1 MRTSSTRLRFGAA
14 LAVTTLGL
22 FSLGGSAFAGEKGQG
37 NGHRNDRAAAGK
49 TEVPTE
55 VADDDDSVTP
65 DPDGDADNAHPS
77 GKDRHEDKGTQGK
90 STSDPDDDGRG
101 PDRSNGGPDKPFAG
115 ADGTGGVDQGD
126 QDGNNGC
133 GNDDDFEDDNE
144 GWCGSKPK
152 RANTAPVPSPG
163 EVDGDDDRDEI
174 DESDEITCPAGMT
187 MPAGGTTEADCVG
200 STTVEE
206 GQLAEGAVLGNQLQN
221 ETPAALVATP
231 IETKVLG
238 VSIERAAPAGA
249 VAADAIETK
258 VLGVSIER
266 GAGAVLARTGFGLTI
281 VGLLGLALV
290 LVGAGLQRAGR
301 HEQH

>member
-1 MRTSSTRLRFGAA
+1 VADLPETRRSASEKERMMGTSSTRRRLGAA

-37 NGHRNDRAAAGK
+37 ADHRNERAGAGK

-55 VADDDDSVTP
+55 VADDDDSVVP
-65 DPDGDADNAHPS
+65 DPNGDSDNLHPS
-77 GKDRHEDKGTQGK
+77 GKDRHEAKGTQGK

-101 PDRSNGGPDKPFAG
+101 PDRSNGGADKPFASE
-115 ADGTGGVDQGD
+115 DGTGGVDAGD

-144 GWCGSKPK
+144 GWCGRNPK
-152 RANTAPVPSPG
+152 RANTSPSL
-163 EVDGDDDRDEI
+163 VDDLGVEDLDADA
-174 DESDEITCPAGMT
+174 AGASVT
-187 MPAGGTTEADCVG
+187 AVTDATAVTATGTA
-200 STTVEE
+200 
-206 GQLAEGAVLGNQLQN
+206 LGAVVGTELQN
-221 ETPAALVATP
+221 EAPAALVATP

-238 VSIERAAPAGA
+238 VSIERAAPAAA
-249 VAADAIETK
+249 VAADAIETR

-266 GAGAVLARTGFGLTI
+266 GGVLARTGFGLT
-281 VGLLGLALV
+281 VAGLLGLALV

-301 HEQH
+301 AEHH